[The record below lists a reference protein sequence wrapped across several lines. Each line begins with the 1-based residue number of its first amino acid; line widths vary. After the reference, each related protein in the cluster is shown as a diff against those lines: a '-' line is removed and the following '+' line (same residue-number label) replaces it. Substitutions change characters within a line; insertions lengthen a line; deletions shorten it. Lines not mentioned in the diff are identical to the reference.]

1 MLTHIEINSIKSL
14 FEYLNSLNNSFV
26 FRGHKSSKWKLE
38 SSLVRSILAKDPET
52 IQEIENT
59 SLSEFK
65 SKYLIYRGINNIPS
79 STLSWLSIMQHFGV
93 PTRLIDFTLS
103 PFVALG
109 FILEDM
115 TSEFLKPDSKFS
127 LYLLNYTKPNNIFID
142 NLPNFGLYDK
152 LTLEDLSKKTEEI
165 FEKIYKNNNKFFMVS
180 EPAYSNIRIDRQNGT
195 FLISNRFI
203 NIEEELSKDEYN
215 DIDFRKIDISS
226 ALYIDIFKMLR
237 KMNINSKMIYGDLS
251 GLSKSIKSEMFYNS
265 FLRLQSNIVAYVRS
279 KTKKQ

>member
-1 MLTHIEINSIKSL
+1 M
-14 FEYLNSLNNSFV
+14 
-26 FRGHKSSKWKLE
+26 
-38 SSLVRSILAKDPET
+38 
-52 IQEIENT
+52 
-59 SLSEFK
+59 
-65 SKYLIYRGINNIPS
+65 
-79 STLSWLSIMQHFGV
+79 
-93 PTRLIDFTLS
+93 
-103 PFVALG
+103 
-109 FILEDM
+109 
-115 TSEFLKPDSKFS
+115 
-127 LYLLNYTKPNNIFID
+127 
-142 NLPNFGLYDK
+142 PNFGLYDK

-215 DIDFRKIDISS
+215 DIDFRKIDIPS

-265 FLRLQSNIVAYVRS
+265 FLRLQSNIAAYVRS